1 MDSQS
6 LEVWWKKCKT
16 RSPVIFIMSSIYSR
30 NEEILKWWKD
40 KSRIKGKKFVLDGI
54 MYRGEFCNDK
64 VCKRLPS
71 KDFKIETETWEKAPV
86 RFLFITK
93 DYNESAGIRDIRD
106 EVGGRES
113 SDEKVIPYPKTKNR
127 FHKNIVFQLYGLGN
141 TTPDN
146 LIKYKDV
153 SDDKA
158 LKFYDTCALARI
170 NVKKQAGQ
178 GLIENNVLK
187 KYICKYSSLLQEQI
201 LNLDADIIVCGG
213 AELLKYIRKYIKKFY
228 KLEEDEFNPG
238 NGWIYYNKE
247 YKKIVISSWHPS
259 YRRIKSEEFYT
270 KMIDAYVT
278 FLTNH
283 PEFAKPYR

>member
-1 MDSQS
+1 MDQE
-6 LEVWWKKCKT
+6 LIM
-16 RSPVIFIMSSIYSR
+16 SPCFIMSIYIR
-30 NEEILKWWKD
+30 NEEILREWKD
-40 KSRIKGKKFVLDGI
+40 KSGIKGKKFVPDGI
-54 MYRGEFCNDK
+54 MNRGDFCDDE
-64 VCKRLPS
+64 VCRRLPS
-71 KDFKIETETWEKAPV
+71 KDSKIETETWENAPV

-93 DYNESAGIRDIRD
+93 DYNESAGLRDVRD

-113 SDEKVIPYPKTKNR
+113 SDDKVIPYPKSKNR

-146 LIKYKDV
+146 LIKYKDI

-158 LKFYDTCALARI
+158 LEFYDTCALARI
-170 NVKKQAGQ
+170 NVKKQAGR
-178 GLIENNVLK
+178 GSIKNDVLL
-187 KYICKYSSLLQEQI
+187 KYICKYSSLLQKQI

-213 AELLKYIRKYIKKFY
+213 AELLNSIKDFY
-228 KLEEDEFNPG
+228 ELEEDECNPG

-247 YKKIVISSWHPS
+247 YKKIVINSWHPS

-270 KMIDAYVT
+270 MMIDAYFT